1 MGVGLLLFAGAGAGA
16 AGAGWWFLG
25 RSPVPPAPPE
35 AKGDQLDPD
44 VVTAVRAA
52 RERALKEPRS
62 PQAWGDL
69 GEVFLANELEDE
81 SRPCFAEAER
91 LDPRNPRWPYFQ
103 AGPLLNRG
111 DSESALPLL
120 RRAVELCPADDDAA
134 SAIRLRLAEALL
146 ILGQQDEVETQIEFA
161 LGRQPD
167 DPRAL
172 FDRALLRASRE
183 NWEEARADLLR
194 CLGSPFTQQ
203 KARVQ
208 LAAVCQRLGDEVQA
222 EAYRAQADRL
232 PPDVSW
238 LDPFVE
244 EYLHWA
250 VLKRQ
255 RYRLA
260 DELEAAG
267 RFRQAAAEVWP
278 LTTEYPDDYLAQMT
292 LGKLLAQMG
301 DYAEAEPALRRAL
314 RLAPDMVQTHYY
326 LALLLLQE
334 GEARAAGPRGS
345 RRRRRAVSGGGGPG
359 APSPRDQV

>member
-1 MGVGLLLFAGAGAGA
+1 MGIWSPPCRSCEGPSSFA
-16 AGAGWWFLG
+16 
-25 RSPVPPAPPE
+25 RH
-35 AKGDQLDPD
+35 
-44 VVTAVRAA
+44 
-52 RERALKEPRS
+52 
-62 PQAWGDL
+62 
-69 GEVFLANELEDE
+69 
-81 SRPCFAEAER
+81 
-91 LDPRNPRWPYFQ
+91 
-103 AGPLLNRG
+103 
-111 DSESALPLL
+111 
-120 RRAVELCPADDDAA
+120 DDDAA

-183 NWEEARADLLR
+183 NWEEAHADLLR

-334 GEARAAGPRGS
+334 GEARAAGAGADRGAADALFREAADQARQALAIKS
-345 RRRRRAVSGGGGPG
+345 DYGQAHMTLGLALGRLGQRAEAEAALRQAVRCNPEFPEPHFQLGKMLAEDGGGPEARSCLEQAVRLAPTGVPWRKEAQDLLTRLPPDPG
-359 APSPRDQV
+359 AGGPPIHP